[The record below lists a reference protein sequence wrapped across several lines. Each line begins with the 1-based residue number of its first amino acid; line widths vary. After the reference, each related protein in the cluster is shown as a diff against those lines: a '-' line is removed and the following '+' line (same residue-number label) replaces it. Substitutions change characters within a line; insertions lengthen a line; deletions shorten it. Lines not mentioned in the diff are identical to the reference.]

1 MALTDRWKRLF
12 SAEIRRRGRQ
22 YQTEGRVELIEPEP
36 GQTVRAHV
44 QGNEVYTVAL
54 GSADDATAASCTCPH
69 FKRGAYCKHLWATL
83 LEVQQR
89 SRAGSPG
96 AGGAALH
103 VLTEAEAPPL
113 PKARKREG
121 SRTEVKPAAPEWMD
135 RLTLLRRAMVDR
147 SETAAAPITPAT
159 VYYMLNASLTA
170 RCGSIVIELRQRQPT
185 RSGWGAL
192 KALRLDRT
200 TREQLTHTV
209 DRQILAMLIGASPVD
224 EIGYEHAFNDP
235 ARSSMF
241 CLEPAAQRT
250 LLKRIIETGR
260 CHLVGES
267 TDRRDRRG
275 DEIGI
280 PLKWGGDE
288 AWDLWMIAQLAE
300 DEGLAVTTELRRGEV
315 KLNATDPEVLVGG
328 EQGVVVID
336 DEAWPLN
343 DHEARAWAEHFRRER
358 WSAGD
363 GAPIHVPVDGVS
375 TFLDRLYALPQLP
388 PLDLPPGVGRQQ
400 RYVEPVAHLD
410 LGATLRNNTPATFWF
425 DYEGRRVTPDSPGR
439 FIEGDQPS
447 ADLLLRDRARERDAQ
462 TLLFELGLR
471 PEPNQ
476 GPDAWTLQPRQV
488 PGVVGTLLGKGWIVQ
503 AEERAIRAAAAPRLS
518 ITSGIDW
525 FELHGQVEFA
535 TDSGTEQVALPDI
548 LKAARAGRKMITL
561 SDGSTGLLP
570 EQWLAQHGLLAALG
584 RVEKDHLR
592 FGAAQAALLDV
603 LVNPEEL
610 AEVDAKFEE
619 LRQRLRAFEKIE
631 PIDPAESFRGDLR
644 TYQREGLGW
653 LSFLAQFGF
662 GGILA
667 DDMGLGKT
675 IQVLALLDRRRA
687 SMPELAEGDKHAPCL
702 VVAPKS
708 VLFNWAD
715 EAEKFTPHLRVA
727 TYSGTDRDTLRP
739 HLSEYDLI
747 ITSYGILRR
756 DIAELK
762 DFAFDYV
769 VLDEAQAI
777 KNPRSK
783 SARAARSVKA
793 AHRLA
798 LTGTPVENHLGDLW
812 SIFEFLNPGML
823 GSGTRFAEAVR
834 GGASDPSRLEAAQQA
849 AGALRPFILRRTK
862 KQVLTELPPKTE
874 QTIVCEMGAAQR
886 RVYEQLRDYYRGSVL
901 GASGASG
908 GTAPTSNGGAM
919 IVLEAL
925 LRLRQAA
932 CHPALIDAKRT
943 DAASAKLDAL
953 LEQLEELID
962 EGHKALVFS
971 QFTSMLSL
979 VRKPLDERNITYEYL
994 DGQTRDRKSR
1004 IDRFQNDPDCP
1015 LFLISLKAGGLGL
1028 NLTAAQYVFILD
1040 PWWNP
1045 AVEAQAIDRAHR
1057 IGQTQHVTAYRLVC
1071 ADTVEQ
1077 RIIELQDKKR
1087 QLADAIVAGQENL
1100 LSQLTR
1106 EDLERLLS

>member
-1 MALTDRWKRLF
+1 M
-12 SAEIRRRGRQ
+12 
-22 YQTEGRVELIEPEP
+22 
-36 GQTVRAHV
+36 VRAQV
-44 QGNEVYTVAL
+44 QGNETYIVAL
-54 GSADDATAASCTCPH
+54 GSAEDDSTASCTCPH
-69 FKRGAYCKHLWATL
+69 FQQGTYCKHLWATL

-89 SRAGSPG
+89 SRAGAPG
-96 AGGAALH
+96 AGGTAMHALA
-103 VLTEAEAPPL
+103 EAEAPPL

-121 SRTEVKPAAPEWMD
+121 VRAEAKPATPEWMD
-135 RLTLLRRAMVDR
+135 RLTLLRRAMIDR
-147 SETAAAPITPAT
+147 SDTAAAPITPAT
-159 VYYMLNASLTA
+159 VYYILNAPLSA
-170 RCGSIVIELRQRQPT
+170 RCGAIVIELRQRQPT

-209 DRQILAMLIGASPVD
+209 DRQIIAMLIGASPVD
-224 EIGYEHAFNDP
+224 EIGYEHGFNDP

-241 CLEPAAQRT
+241 CLEAAAQRT
-250 LLKRIIETGR
+250 LLRRIIETGR
-260 CHLVGES
+260 CHMVAGEP
-267 TDRRDRRG
+267 TDKRDRRG
-275 DEIGI
+275 DELG
-280 PLKWGGDE
+280 PALRWGGDE
-288 AWDLWMIAQLAE
+288 AWDLWMTARPAE
-300 DEGLAVTTELRRGEV
+300 DQGLIVTSELRRGTLT
-315 KLNATDPEVLVGG
+315 LNVTEPDVLVGG
-328 EQGVVVID
+328 EQGVVVIG

-363 GAPIHVPVDGVS
+363 GAPIHVPADGVA

-410 LGATLRNNTPATFWF
+410 LGATVRNNTPAVFWF
-425 DYEGRRVTPDSPGR
+425 DYEGRRVAPDAPGR
-439 FIEGDQPS
+439 FVEADQAS
-447 ADLLLRDRARERDAQ
+447 ADLLLRDRAREREAQ

-471 PEPNQ
+471 PEPSQ
-476 GPDAWTLQPRQV
+476 GADAWTLQPRQV
-488 PGVVGTLLGKGWIVQ
+488 PTVVATLLHHGWMVR
-503 AEERAIRAAAAPRLS
+503 AEERTIRAAAAPRLS

-525 FELHGQVEFA
+525 FELHGQIEFA
-535 TDSGTEQVALPDI
+535 TDKGSEQVSLPDI

-570 EQWLAQHGLLAALG
+570 EQWLQQHGLLAALG

-603 LVNPEEL
+603 LINPDEL
-610 AEVDAKFEE
+610 AEVDAKFEQ
-619 LRQRLRAFEKIE
+619 LRQRLREFEKIE

-653 LSFLAQFGF
+653 LNFLAQFGF

-687 SMPELAEGDKHAPCL
+687 SMPAPAAAEKRSPCL

-715 EAEKFTPHLRVA
+715 EAAKFTPHLRIA
-727 TYSGTDRDTLRP
+727 TYSGADRAMLRP
-739 HLSEYDLI
+739 HLHEYDLV

-756 DIAELK
+756 DVAEFK
-762 DFAFDYV
+762 DTTFDYV

-783 SARAARSVKA
+783 SARAARAVKA
-793 AHRLA
+793 THRLA

-823 GSGTRFAEAVR
+823 GSGTRFSEAVR
-834 GGASDPSRLEAAQQA
+834 GGASDPSRLETAQQA

-874 QTIVCEMGAAQR
+874 QTIVCQMGAAQR

-901 GASGASG
+901 GASGGA
-908 GTAPTSNGGAM
+908 GTMATSNGGAM

-943 DAASAKLDAL
+943 DAPSAKLDAL
-953 LEQLEELID
+953 LEQLEELMD

-971 QFTSMLSL
+971 QFTSMLAL
-979 VRKPLDERNITYEYL
+979 VRKSLDERNVTYEYL
-994 DGQTRDRKSR
+994 DGQTRDRKQR
-1004 IDRFQNDPDCP
+1004 IDRFQNDPNCP